1 MSHNKITVGS
11 QTPDS
16 NGNVSVALNNLGD
29 VDTTGV
35 QANQTLIYNGSSY
48 VAGNKEG
55 VLGVIFLT
63 SNNASSNYPQ
73 TLNAADN
80 VYWYA
85 PTPINTITGAS
96 LLDSDSLGSNWYD
109 GVTLPAGDYI
119 IQCSLHGD
127 FTGSTGQCKF
137 VLKAGSTAIGCIA
150 ESADPSNN
158 SEYPSDASAYFS
170 SGSSFDLTA
179 DIQTLTAANSTT
191 TDLQAKRG
199 YLYVWKVA

>member
-1 MSHNKITVGS
+1 MSHNKIK
-11 QTPDS
+11 
-16 NGNVSVALNNLGD
+16 VAGQEPNASGDITLSLDNLSD
-29 VDTTGV
+29 VNTAGV

-55 VLGVIFLT
+55 VLGVVFLT
-63 SNNASSNYPQ
+63 SNNTSSNYPQ

-85 PTPINTITGAS
+85 PTPINTIIGAS

-137 VLKAGSTAIGCIA
+137 VLKAGLTAIGCIA

-158 SEYPSDASAYFS
+158 SEYPNDASAYFS
-170 SGSSFDLTA
+170 SSSSFDLTA
-179 DIQTLTAANSTT
+179 DMLTLTAANSTT

-199 YLYVWKVA
+199 YLYIWKVA